1 MKKTL
6 FIFLLLASLHTFA
19 DISLQGK
26 ISSYNFSQLKIED
39 GLPNNYVDDI
49 FKDSKGFLWVS
60 TSNGLSRYDGY
71 EFRHYHTSSDA
82 VHLKSNFVKKV
93 CEDNFNRLWIGTEE
107 GVDVLDMQTNR
118 LAELNL
124 PPGVLKQGCSHV
136 FNDSEGCIWII
147 SVDNLYKISFNEA
160 GQVSNISTLTLKQEE
175 KEIQITT
182 INQIDK
188 EIWIGYNHSLYKVT
202 QKQATL
208 SLSKALPINIFDT
221 KVSTIHCLLQK
232 NSEIWIGTN
241 RGLYC
246 YNKETNSH
254 QRYRHVDSNPTS
266 LSQSYI
272 TALALG
278 TSGEIIAAT
287 LKGLNFYNSIEDNF
301 IHIMQTK
308 VSADGGLSCNFVNS
322 LLVDD
327 ESIWIGTEIGGLNRM
342 TLQSLLLQKQVHD
355 KDNPGSL
362 SDNPVNSIFED
373 SNGNLWV
380 GTVEGGLNLKLKG
393 EHNFIHFTHSPT
405 DINSI
410 SHNSISVITQDNKNR
425 LWVGTWGM
433 GVNVTSLD
441 HPGSSTRFVNYSTE
455 KKYNLKSDFITSMC
469 FDSINNGMWIST
481 NEGLH
486 FFNFTNNRLD
496 YIPLGKKH
504 SYSNSIGGM
513 CIDRKACLWIGASK
527 GLFKI
532 DLLSFAKSHSDFTP
546 VFKKCSIIG
555 VEARYVERI
564 NCIYEDSNGNIWVGS
579 NGNGLS
585 LLKEENNN
593 EFLFSNFTIK
603 DELPNNNVLS
613 ILEDDYKQ
621 LWVSTNYGLSCFNP
635 KTKSFRNFTANDG
648 IMENQFYWNA
658 AFKSP
663 LTGTMY
669 FGNLAGM
676 IALKGYRNSKKK
688 NTERVVLTKLS
699 VLNEV
704 IYQGGNEYLNNDI
717 TCAKKLEL
725 HESDKSFSI
734 EFSALNYT
742 NTKAIK
748 YAYRLKG
755 FDDQWT
761 ETDGLQHWANYT
773 NLSAGKYTFQV
784 KVLSTNVSD
793 QDELTE
799 LFISIKPFF
808 YKTWWFYSIV
818 IMIIFLSAASY
829 YLWRISELQKQ
840 KKLLTLEVQSRTEA
854 LENKTIELSNQ
865 NIVLKEQYE
874 KVNQQ
879 KIELVKISQKLKEV
893 TEDKIAF
900 FTNIT
905 HEFRTPITL
914 ITGPIERAIQLS
926 YNPEVLEQLHIV
938 DRNSKSLLL
947 LVNQL
952 LDFRKVESNT
962 IQLNKKSKNIVCLI
976 DEIVVPFH
984 AFATERNIRIQTY
997 YRINNSSYYFDEE
1010 WIRKVVVN
1018 LLSNAI
1024 KFTPNS
1030 GLIKL
1035 YVSSF
1040 TQENTQ
1046 KDKIYLC
1053 VNDSGIGIQE
1063 KDVNLIFNRFYQS
1076 KKSTKFPVYG
1086 QSGTGIG
1093 LYLCERIIRQHGGSI
1108 IVKNNKKQGASFR
1121 VMLYLKKSMEQLP
1134 EKESLLEETII
1145 PSEQQPCKTT
1155 NGNKKTILIVDDNQD
1170 MRRYIRS
1177 ILCKTYH
1184 TLEAEN
1190 GKEALNILYQS
1201 DEVDFIISDIMMPIM
1216 NGLEFSRKVK
1226 ENIATSHI
1234 PVLMLTAKSSD
1245 ENRMESYK
1253 IGVDEYLI
1261 KPFDENI
1268 LLLRIENILKIRQQH
1283 HKLFKINMD
1292 PSLLN
1297 IDEES
1302 KDKKFMD
1309 KVMEIVS
1316 QNYKDSEFEVI
1327 VFSGKMGMSK
1337 TLLNTKLQELTGQ
1350 SIAKFIR
1357 SYRLKAAQKI
1367 IETNSKTR
1375 NMNIS
1380 EIAYEVGFNDP
1391 KYFTRVFS
1399 NHFGVSPS
1407 SLMDTQQ

>member
-6 FIFLLLASLHTFA
+6 FIFLLLASLHAFA

-71 EFRHYHTSSDA
+71 EFRHYHTTSDA
-82 VHLKSNFVKKV
+82 VRLKSNFVKQV
-93 CEDNFNRLWIGTEE
+93 CEDNFNRLWIGTEA

-124 PPGVLKQGCSHV
+124 PTGVLEQGCSHV
-136 FNDSEGCIWII
+136 FKDYEGSIWII
-147 SVDNLYKISFNEA
+147 SVDNLYKISFNET
-160 GQVSNISTLTLKQEE
+160 GHISNISTLILKPEE
-175 KEIQITT
+175 KEIQITA

-188 EIWIGYNHSLYKVT
+188 DIWIGYNHSLYKVT
-202 QKQATL
+202 QKESTL
-208 SLSKALPINIFDT
+208 YLSHALPINIFDA
-221 KVSTIHCLLQK
+221 KVSIIHCLLQK
-232 NSEIWIGTN
+232 KSEVWIGTN
-241 RGLYC
+241 RGLYR
-246 YNKETNSH
+246 YNRETNSH
-254 QRYRHVDSNPTS
+254 QRYRHEDSKPTS

-278 TSGEIIAAT
+278 SSDEIIAAT

-301 IHIMQTK
+301 IHVMQTK
-308 VSADGGLSCNFVNS
+308 GSVDGGLNCNFVNS

-327 ESIWIGTEIGGLNRM
+327 ESIWVGTEIGGLNRM
-342 TLQSLLLQKQVHD
+342 TLQSLLLRKYVHD
-355 KDNPGSL
+355 KDHSESL

-393 EHNFIHFTHSPT
+393 SQKFMHFVHSAS
-405 DINSI
+405 DKNSI

-441 HPGSSTRFVNYSTE
+441 HPGSSTRFVNYSSE
-455 KKYNLKSDFITSMC
+455 KKHNLKSDFITSMC

-481 NEGLH
+481 DAGLH
-486 FFNFTNNRLD
+486 FLNFTKNKID
-496 YIPLGKKH
+496 HIPLGKKH
-504 SYSNSIGGM
+504 SYNNSIGGM

-527 GLFKI
+527 GLLKV
-532 DLLSFAKSHSDFTP
+532 DLLSYAKSHSDFTP
-546 VFKKCSIIG
+546 VFKRCAIKG
-555 VEARYVERI
+555 QETHYVEKI
-564 NCIYEDSNGNIWVGS
+564 NCVYEDSDGKIWVGS
-579 NGNGLS
+579 YGNGLS
-585 LLKEENNN
+585 LLEEESNN
-593 EFLFSNFTIK
+593 EFIFSNFTTK
-603 DELPNNNVLS
+603 DGLPNNNVLS
-613 ILEDDYKQ
+613 ILEDNDKQ
-621 LWVSTNYGLSCFNP
+621 LWLSTNYGLSCFNP
-635 KTKSFRNFTANDG
+635 KTKSFRNFTTNDG
-648 IMENQFYWNA
+648 ILENQFYWNA
-658 AFKSP
+658 AFKSS

-676 IALKGYRNSKKK
+676 IALKGYRNSVKQ
-688 NTERVVLTKLS
+688 NVEHVVLTKLS

-704 IYQGGNEYLNNDI
+704 IHQGGNKYLNNDI
-717 TCAKKLEL
+717 TCARKLEM

-761 ETDGLQHWANYT
+761 ETDGLQHSVNYT
-773 NLSAGKYTFQV
+773 NLNSGKYTFQV
-784 KVLSTNVSD
+784 KVLSNNSSV
-793 QDELTE
+793 QGEVTE

-818 IMIIFLSAASY
+818 IMIVFLSSASY
-829 YLWRISELQKQ
+829 YLWRISALQKQ

-874 KVNQQ
+874 KINQQ
-879 KIELVKISQKLKEV
+879 KVELVKISKKLQEV

-962 IQLNKKSKNIVCLI
+962 IQLNKKSGDIVSLI

-984 AFATERNIRIQTY
+984 AFAMERNIKIQTY
-997 YRINNSSYYFDEE
+997 YRMDNSSYYFDEE
-1010 WIRKVVVN
+1010 WIQKVVVN

-1024 KFTPNS
+1024 KFTPND

-1035 YVSSF
+1035 YVSTF
-1040 TQENTQ
+1040 VQENAQ
-1046 KDKIYLC
+1046 KDKVYLS

-1076 KKSTKFPVYG
+1076 KKGTKFPVYG

-1108 IVKNNKKQGASFR
+1108 IVKNNKKKGVSFR
-1121 VMLYLKKSMEQLP
+1121 VMLYLKKSTEQLP
-1134 EKESLLEETII
+1134 EKANITTEETITSVEQ
-1145 PSEQQPCKTT
+1145 PSKIT
-1155 NGNKKTILIVDDNQD
+1155 NTNMKSILIVDDNQD

-1177 ILCKTYH
+1177 ILCKTYRI
-1184 TLEAEN
+1184 LEAEN

-1216 NGLEFSRKVK
+1216 DGIEFSRKVK

-1234 PVLMLTAKSSD
+1234 PILMLTAKSSE

-1253 IGVDEYLI
+1253 IGVDEYLV
-1261 KPFDENI
+1261 KPFDEKI

-1283 HKLFKINMD
+1283 HKMFKINMD

-1309 KVMEIVS
+1309 KVMEVVN
-1316 QNYKDSEFEVI
+1316 QNYKDPEFEVI

-1407 SLMDTQQ
+1407 SLMDSQH